1 MNAFVVE
8 SGTLTNSASRTFS
21 LLAMT
26 DVFGDVVT
34 FSRVNFLAIKAGTH
48 SLDFGGVDTL
58 PDVTLV
64 APAVRVSFEEVWPLS
79 ACEPLA
85 LDHLLL
91 PMDANN
97 LPFLAGPL
105 VPSVDVTQTFGM
117 GDTNFHDAN
126 HATQVASWACI
137 I

>member
-1 MNAFVVE
+1 VQRTPAQGVVE
-8 SGTLTNSASRTFS
+8 AGRSTATLADGSSM
-21 LLAMT
+21 L
-26 DVFGDVVT
+26 VGDVSFQYWT
-34 FSRVNFLAIKAGTH
+34 QPATGGVND

-58 PDVTLV
+58 SDVTLV